1 MGNKCCVCDTGLEE
15 SVVRTNAKPVVED
28 LPLEFPMWLMPARVL
43 VTLKPPLRPHKE
55 MLDAGHLIQWRSGHP
70 NKVMLISHQWAG
82 RRHPDPKFEQFAVLQ
97 QALLEMSRGNCRV
110 SKDPSS
116 ELSELNGAA
125 KQPIPS
131 MEEQKSVLEWDIW
144 YDYFGCPQI
153 DDRAYDSGAA
163 ELQAAVNSIPAYCNI
178 ADYVFVLAPSI
189 THCDTGAMMS
199 RSTWGMRGWCRAERT
214 AAVLSRVEKQLLFIC
229 SPNSVL
235 VSNGNEWAR
244 AWPGEGDF
252 TVEAD
257 RSKVKQLTNE
267 LLQLKCHALWL
278 KRDMPSWRFYKA
290 LGPRGQGHPEPVE
303 GTQEADIPSF
313 LQRYNMDSELHHYEQ
328 GGLSPLMLAGI
339 EGNLPVIRKLIE
351 AKADPNEVMN
361 WDIKDAQLDGQHT
374 ALSLAA
380 ALSTR
385 KAVKLLLQ
393 LKADMHLPR
402 DKLGSNAM
410 MTAARFGNHE
420 VVPLLAAGPSDLMLL
435 NYFGGAALHV
445 ASISENPEVTRLL
458 LQMRADP
465 DVFTNIGCGALCF
478 SPQYGTNP
486 GHAEYLLTARAD
498 PNLCG
503 KPTGR
508 RVMDLSVTW
517 MRKVQEGTASLA
529 ETNLAL
535 GNRGTPLHFAALNGS
550 LEIAKLLLE
559 HKADPTVTW
568 GSRQLTPLQLAEQ
581 QGQEE
586 LVRLLKM
593 AEESDHIPVSL
604 RV

>member
-28 LPLEFPMWLMPARVL
+28 LPLEFP
-43 VTLKPPLRPHKE
+43 
-55 MLDAGHLIQWRSGHP
+55 IGHP

-110 SKDPSS
+110 SKDGVRSTRVALQDPSS

-214 AAVLSRVEKQLLFIC
+214 AAVLSRVEKQLLARESQEVQIQTDP
-229 SPNSVL
+229 SGSKAGGQ
-235 VSNGNEWAR
+235 NGSKPTLFKVFGSER
-244 AWPGEGDF
+244 AAG
-252 TVEAD
+252 
-257 RSKVKQLTNE
+257 
-267 LLQLKCHALWL
+267 LKCTG
-278 KRDMPSWRFYKA
+278 DMPSWRFYKA

-361 WDIKDAQLDGQHT
+361 WDIKDAQLD
-374 ALSLAA
+374 A
-380 ALSTR
+380 
-385 KAVKLLLQ
+385 
-393 LKADMHLPR
+393 
-402 DKLGSNAM
+402 
-410 MTAARFGNHE
+410 
-420 VVPLLAAGPSDLMLL
+420 
-435 NYFGGAALHV
+435 
-445 ASISENPEVTRLL
+445 
-458 LQMRADP
+458 
-465 DVFTNIGCGALCF
+465 
-478 SPQYGTNP
+478 
-486 GHAEYLLTARAD
+486 
-498 PNLCG
+498 
-503 KPTGR
+503 GR
-508 RVMDLSVTW
+508 R
-517 MRKVQEGTASLA
+517 
-529 ETNLAL
+529 
-535 GNRGTPLHFAALNGS
+535 
-550 LEIAKLLLE
+550 
-559 HKADPTVTW
+559 
-568 GSRQLTPLQLAEQ
+568 
-581 QGQEE
+581 
-586 LVRLLKM
+586 
-593 AEESDHIPVSL
+593 
-604 RV
+604 